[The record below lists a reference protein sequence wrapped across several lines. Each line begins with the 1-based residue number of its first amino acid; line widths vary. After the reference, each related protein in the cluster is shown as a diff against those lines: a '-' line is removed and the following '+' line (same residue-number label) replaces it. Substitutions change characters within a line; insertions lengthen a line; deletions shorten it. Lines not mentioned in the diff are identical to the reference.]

1 MYAYD
6 ETRNLIEIRGRG
18 VKIITLPL
26 DHDHSCEDNAYYEEL
41 LCSTSSIAVL
51 TYVDKTVQYNV
62 SFLAD
67 AIMRT
72 ISVGT
77 VSISI
82 TNIVVAFIN
91 IYEHNRFAKGK

>member
-1 MYAYD
+1 MGGGGVVIRAWPYILPSGLVKNTKQLVKYPRVLYFKPSKNVLYAYD

-51 TYVDKTVQYNV
+51 TYVDKTVQ
-62 SFLAD
+62 L
-67 AIMRT
+67 
-72 ISVGT
+72 
-77 VSISI
+77 
-82 TNIVVAFIN
+82 
-91 IYEHNRFAKGK
+91 